1 MIDATAMG
9 TVVYDVQDHIALE
22 PNNNAHYCLIP
33 KQVDQNLILKLQKI
47 MMDIGNH
54 NIRLENCDTYEITMR
69 FIDKHPIVEMFINK
83 ED

>member
-1 MIDATAMG
+1 
-9 TVVYDVQDHIALE
+9 
-22 PNNNAHYCLIP
+22 
-33 KQVDQNLILKLQKI
+33 

-54 NIRLENCDTYEITMR
+54 NIILENCDTYEITMR